1 MAGPQN
7 IRKWKKDCSKISVE
21 VLLRPWTHMPIA
33 ADRIGNVA
41 INMTSIF
48 SSWSFVVKADLT
60 LAYSFSCSNLRL
72 VCVCVIYNMFL
83 WVGTISSCPWMPQ
96 RCLEVHTPFSPSTGW
111 MTVWGYF
118 FLMLTDVEKWQQQ
131 HWKDWNWYGDC
142 IFYAWNRKELLHSLA
157 FSGWKSLF
165 SLFSVKTYV
174 TVVYVFPLQYV
185 FLCFV
190 FLSTETVYVPN
201 PMFSEKLFNCP

>member
-1 MAGPQN
+1 
-7 IRKWKKDCSKISVE
+7 
-21 VLLRPWTHMPIA
+21 MPIA

-41 INMTSIF
+41 INMTSIL
-48 SSWSFVVKADLT
+48 STWSFVVKADLT

-72 VCVCVIYNMFL
+72 VCMCYLQYVSLGRDHFL
-83 WVGTISSCPWMPQ
+83 SCPWMLQ
-96 RCLEVHTPFSPSTGW
+96 RCLEVHTLFSPSTGW
-111 MTVWGYF
+111 MTVWGYSI
-118 FLMLTDVEKWQQQ
+118 LMLTDVEKWQQQ

-165 SLFSVKTYV
+165 SLFSVKTDV

-190 FLSTETVYVPN
+190 FHFYRNWYVPN